1 MGDKNPK
8 PVKKIKSK
16 TPIPYEYYKMTS
28 IGPNDR
34 ELFPPEKFREMMISK
49 MTNMNEKDIEYMA
62 DVIIHLIEQL
72 RELYKSNKKNSVQSE
87 RSDLQN

>member
-16 TPIPYEYYKMTS
+16 TPIPYEYYKMTP
-28 IGPNDR
+28 IGPYER
-34 ELFPPEKFREMMISK
+34 ELIPLEKIREMMISK

-87 RSDLQN
+87 RSDRQN